1 MSDEPKSGEPVT
13 EPTEPVVTETTKPAN
28 DSKPAAQ
35 TSKPADGQNWESAY
49 KGLQKKYD
57 KTFKELTEA
66 LGTIDELN
74 STVEELKL
82 NVRTA
87 NTEKDQISTKHVTAT
102 EEKDG
107 LQSQLNTANQ
117 TIERQKLIM
126 SDYQDLAPFE
136 AKGLLPSAQTEE
148 EMRSVFDSF
157 RDTMG
162 SQVETA
168 TEEKVKGIGTGP
180 TDPKEPKPLDA
191 DQIYNRM
198 LSLAGSNDPEER
210 REWEQLNRQWMELN
224 EAV

>member
-1 MSDEPKSGEPVT
+1 MSDEPKSGEQVA
-13 EPTEPVVTETTKPAN
+13 EPTEPVVTETNKPAN

-57 KTFKELTEA
+57 KLFQEHTET
-66 LGTIDELN
+66 LGTVDDLN
-74 STVEELKL
+74 ATIEELKL

-87 NTEKDQISTKHVTAT
+87 NTEKDQISSKHVTAT